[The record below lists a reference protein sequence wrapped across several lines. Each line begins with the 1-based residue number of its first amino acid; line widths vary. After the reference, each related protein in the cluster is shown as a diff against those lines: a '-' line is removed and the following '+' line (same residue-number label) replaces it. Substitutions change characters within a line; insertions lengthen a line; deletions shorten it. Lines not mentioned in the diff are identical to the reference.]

1 MIGMIRE
8 SHEMELLTHSECFAL
23 LATVPVGRVV
33 YSERA
38 MPIIVPVNF
47 SLVGSDV
54 IVRTGRRSR
63 LAMHAP
69 GNVVAF
75 EVDDF
80 DMSSRSG
87 WSIVLTGLI
96 RLVRDPGELGQLDA
110 LCLPAWGATEFDRY
124 LSLRPDVI
132 SGRRIA
138 GVSRPT
144 ALAR

>member
-1 MIGMIRE
+1 MGSMIGE
-8 SHEMELLTHSECFAL
+8 SQDMELLTHSECFAL

-47 SLVGSDV
+47 SLIGSDV
-54 IVRTGRRSR
+54 VIRTGRRSR

-75 EVDDF
+75 EVDDI

-96 RLVRDPGELGQLDA
+96 KLVRDPGELARLDA
-110 LCLPAWGATEFDRY
+110 LHLPAWGATEFDRY
-124 LSLRPDVI
+124 LSLRPDVV
-132 SGRRIA
+132 SGRQIA
-138 GVSRPT
+138 GLSRRA
-144 ALAR
+144 ALAN

>member
-1 MIGMIRE
+1 MVSMVRE
-8 SHEMELLTHSECFAL
+8 PNDMELLTAPDCFAL

-54 IVRTGRRSR
+54 VVRTGRRSR
-63 LAMHAP
+63 LALHAP

-75 EVDDF
+75 EVDDI
-80 DMSSRSG
+80 DMASRSG
-87 WSIVLTGLI
+87 WSVVLTGVI
-96 RLVRDPGELGQLDA
+96 RLVRDPEELGHLDA
-110 LCLPAWGATEFDRY
+110 LRLPAWGATDFDSY
-124 LSLRPDVI
+124 LSLRPDVV

-138 GVSRPT
+138 GLNRPEV
-144 ALAR
+144 LAR

>member
-1 MIGMIRE
+1 MVSMIRE
-8 SHEMELLTHSECFAL
+8 SHDWEPLTHSECFAL

-38 MPIIVPVNF
+38 MPIVVPVNF
-47 SLVGSDV
+47 SVVGSDV

-75 EVDDF
+75 EVDDI
-80 DMSSRSG
+80 DMASRSG
-87 WSIVLTGLI
+87 WSVVLTGLI
-96 RLVRDPGELGQLDA
+96 RLVRDPGELAQLHA
-110 LCLPAWGATEFDRY
+110 LRLPAWGATEFDRY
-124 LSLRPDVI
+124 LALRPDVV

-138 GVSRPT
+138 GFSRPT

>member
-1 MIGMIRE
+1 MVRMVRE
-8 SHEMELLTHSECFAL
+8 PHDMELLTHSECFAL

-75 EVDDF
+75 EIDDI
-80 DMSSRSG
+80 DMASRSG
-87 WSIVLTGLI
+87 WSVVLTGVI
-96 RLVRDPGELGQLDA
+96 RLVRDPDELAHLDE
-110 LCLPAWGATEFDRY
+110 LRLPAWGATDFDSY
-124 LSLRPDVI
+124 LSLRPDVVA
-132 SGRRIA
+132 GHRIA
-138 GVSRPT
+138 GVSRPG

>member
-1 MIGMIRE
+1 MVSMIRE
-8 SHEMELLTHSECFAL
+8 SHDWEPLTHSECFAL

-38 MPIIVPVNF
+38 MPIVVPVNF
-47 SLVGSDV
+47 SVVGSDV

-75 EVDDF
+75 EVDDI
-80 DMSSRSG
+80 DMASRSG

-96 RLVRDPGELGQLDA
+96 KLVRDPGELAQLNA
-110 LCLPAWGATEFDRY
+110 LRLPAWGATEFDRY
-124 LSLRPDVI
+124 LSLRPDVV

-138 GVSRPT
+138 GFSHPT

>member
-1 MIGMIRE
+1 MVGMARE
-8 SHEMELLTHSECFAL
+8 PHDMELLTHSECFAL

-33 YSERA
+33 YSDRA

-75 EVDDF
+75 EVDDI
-80 DMSSRSG
+80 DMASRSG
-87 WSIVLTGLI
+87 WSVVLTGVI
-96 RLVRDPGELGQLDA
+96 RLVRDSDELGQLDD
-110 LCLPAWGATEFDRY
+110 LSLPAWGATDFDSY
-124 LSLRPDVI
+124 LSLRPDVV

-138 GVSRPT
+138 AISRPEV
-144 ALAR
+144 LAR